1 MNEPIQSEAFRNRI
15 KKIGTVPRVIW
26 LAYIGAVPLY
36 LCVAYML
43 FGARAGIS
51 NPLTIPFVIICLL
64 TAALA
69 PYMPRQLLPDSRLRE
84 LLNRQYPPDATLS
97 LEEQR
102 LLAIVS
108 VFFVP
113 FIVRLAFN
121 ESIAL
126 YGLVLAFSSRS
137 VAVLVPFAI
146 ASLIL
151 NLMVPYPL
159 QMALKRIASLGL
171 QAGAVPTQPG

>member
-1 MNEPIQSEAFRNRI
+1 MNEALQSEAFRNRI
-15 KKIGTVPRVIW
+15 KKIGAVPRVIW
-26 LAYIGAVPLY
+26 LVYIAIVPFY

-43 FGARAGIS
+43 SGPTAEIS
-51 NPLTIPFVIICLL
+51 NPLTIPFAIISLL
-64 TAALA
+64 TATLA
-69 PYMPRQLLPDSRLRE
+69 PYMPRQILPDSRLRE

-126 YGLVLAFSSRS
+126 YGLVLAFGSRS
-137 VAVLVPFAI
+137 FAVLVPFAI

-159 QMALKRIASLGL
+159 DMAQKRIASLGL
-171 QAGAVPTQPG
+171 QAGAMPTQPG